1 MERRVALTVALLLAA
16 ASARAAQAP
25 ALPSEG
31 PIVSAVKLQMRGGGA
46 APGDLQG
53 LIAVTPGTPLS
64 GRAVRRS
71 IERLFSTGRFSDVVA
86 RGDEG
91 PDGLVVT
98 FELSPVVRI
107 ARIDVTGARHL
118 GRDEVLAAA
127 RLQTGT
133 EFWPEKLDEAKA
145 GLLAAYARRGW
156 NRAEIDATAQP
167 SGDEVVVKLQ
177 IREGEPTRITAVR
190 FDGQQGL
197 PTSKLASAFGMKVGD
212 ILDRTRLDP
221 GAEALRS
228 LYRDTAHARARVG
241 APRVTL
247 DGTQAVV
254 TVPVEA
260 GPAFTLR
267 FEGNRRFPSAW
278 LHSALAI
285 DPAETLDRSVLEREA
300 RRLEAFY
307 RYRGFRD
314 VRVEPREVVN
324 ADGSKAVVVFHVA
337 EGRQV
342 RVRSIEFEGRAGLS
356 ESELR
361 TLLDR
366 VVRDRRPEPS
376 DQRLE
381 SDPLH
386 LSGRGPPEGR
396 PDTPDPAPLEVFVEE
411 AWHDA
416 ADAMQRAYR
425 ELGWTDASVSL
436 VGATVDVPTGMVDVR
451 FHIVEGVR
459 TFVHAVRF
467 EGLPAGFP
475 PPDLPMLAVGQPFSK
490 SRLEEAVTAT
500 QRRLGRAS
508 YLFAQVTAKPNF
520 SDDRTAAEPVLVVD
534 PGPAVRVGQVVVRGL
549 QRTDEALVRANLK
562 MRPGAPLD
570 PEALFESQREL
581 LLLGLFRTASVRL
594 ISPDT
599 PEPVKDVVVELRE
612 LPRLSGSIGFGY
624 SLEDGPRIIGDLVYP
639 NVFGQGINF
648 NLRGKLN
655 YVGASALP
663 LQDYVDGSNLQ
674 GLNGLD
680 FNINA
685 GLSQPRIY
693 QFLPARVGARLTVTA
708 ERVHRPTYFF
718 GRVAALLGVDWA
730 ITRWLQLTGNYLLE
744 NVLVRAQPG
753 VGDLLQPNRTDAERL
768 RFPTG
773 NFFMQTIGSTLAFD
787 FRDEPVNPH
796 SGVLIAATGEV
807 TKDINAETTDVNG
820 ENAVPARIFTFKA
833 AGGITGY
840 VPVAPRVTMAI
851 SVRGGKIF
859 ALEPDSLIITPK
871 RFFLGGATTLRG
883 FRDDAVIPQDVRGEY
898 ARERAYC
905 DALAWTGGCTSRAL
919 ALRNG
924 GQIPSEGGTLFELIK
939 AELRFAL
946 VGDFELGVFF
956 EAGNLW
962 YSAATW
968 KPFDLRPVA
977 GAGVRYV
984 TPVGPLAL
992 DVGFNLAPD
1001 DRLNEPIF
1009 AIQFSVGLF

>member
-1 MERRVALTVALLLAA
+1 VLVLAA
-16 ASARAAQAP
+16 APVRAQVP
-25 ALPSEG
+25 AASPGTPLVAS
-31 PIVSAVKLQMRGGGA
+31 VKLELRGGGQVPA
-46 APGDLQG
+46 DLQG
-53 LIAVTPGTPLS
+53 LVAVTPGQPLS
-64 GRAVRRS
+64 GRSVRRS

-86 RGDEG
+86 RADEG
-91 PDGLVVT
+91 PDGLAVT
-98 FELSPVVRI
+98 FELAPVVRI
-107 ARIDVTGARHL
+107 ARIDVSGARAL

-133 EFWPEKLDEAKA
+133 EFWPERLDEARA
-145 GLLAAYARRGW
+145 GLVAAYARRGW
-156 NRAEIDATAQP
+156 NQAEISATAQP
-167 SGDEVVVKLQ
+167 SPEGMVVKLDV
-177 IREGEPTRITAVR
+177 REGEPTRVAAVR
-190 FDGQQGL
+190 FDGQPGL
-197 PTSKLASAFGMKVGD
+197 SAGRLSSAFGLQVGD

-228 LYRDTAHARARVG
+228 LYRETGHARARVG
-241 APRVTL
+241 APRVTQEAS
-247 DGTQAVV
+247 GAVV

-267 FEGNRRFPSAW
+267 VEGNRRYPSAW
-278 LHSALAI
+278 LRSALAI

-314 VRVEPREVVN
+314 VRVEPREVVSP
-324 ADGSKAVVVFHVA
+324 DGTRAVVAFHVS
-337 EGRQV
+337 EGRQS
-342 RVRSIEFEGRAGLS
+342 RVRTVEFEGRAGLS
-356 ESELR
+356 EAELR
-361 TLLDR
+361 TLLER
-366 VVRDRRPEPS
+366 VMRDRTPDPS
-376 DQRLE
+376 DRRLE

-386 LSGRGPPEGR
+386 LDGRGPPDGR
-396 PDTPDPAPLEVFVEE
+396 PDTPDPPPAEVYVEE
-411 AWHDA
+411 AWRDA
-416 ADAMQRAYR
+416 AEAMQRAYR
-425 ELGWTDASVSL
+425 ELGWVDATVSL
-436 VGATVDVPTGMVDVR
+436 TEATEDVRSGTLDVR
-451 FHIVEGVR
+451 FRIVEGVR
-459 TFVHAVRF
+459 TFVRALRF
-467 EGLPAGFP
+467 EGLPPGFA
-475 PPDLPMLAVGQPFSK
+475 PPDLPMLAPGQPFSQ
-490 SRLEEAVTAT
+490 SRLDEAVSTT
-500 QRRLGRAS
+500 VRRLGRAS
-508 YLFAQVTAKPNF
+508 YLFAQAKGQPGF
-520 SDDRTAAEPVLVVD
+520 SADRTTAEPVVVVD
-534 PGPAVRVGQVVVRGL
+534 AGPAVRVGQVVVRGL
-549 QRTDEALVRANLK
+549 HRTDEALVRANLK
-562 MRPGAPLD
+562 MSPGAPLD

-581 LLLGLFRTASVRL
+581 LLLGLFRTASVHL

-612 LPRLSGSIGFGY
+612 LPRLSGSIGAGY
-624 SLEDGPRIIGDLVYP
+624 SLEDGPRIIGDLAYP
-639 NVFGQGINF
+639 NIFGQGINF
-648 NLRGKLN
+648 TLRGKLN

-680 FNINA
+680 FNVNA
-685 GLSQPRIY
+685 GLVQPRIY
-693 QFLPARVGARLTVTA
+693 QFLPARVSARLNVTA

-718 GRVAALLGVDWA
+718 GRVAGLLGVDWF
-730 ITRWLQLTGNYLLE
+730 ITRWLQLTGSYLIE

-773 NFFMQTIGSTLAFD
+773 NFFMQTIGTSLAFD

-807 TKDINAETTDVNG
+807 TKDISAETTDVNG

-840 VPVAPRVTMAI
+840 LPMAPRVTMAL

-859 ALEPDSLIITPK
+859 ALVPDSLIITPK

-883 FRDDAVIPQDVRGEY
+883 FRDDALIPQDVRGEY
-898 ARERAYC
+898 AQERAFC

-919 ALRNG
+919 ALRSG
-924 GQIPSEGGTLFELIK
+924 GTLPSEGGTLFELFK

-946 VGDFELGVFF
+946 VGDFEMGVFF

-962 YSAATW
+962 YSSKTW

>member
-1 MERRVALTVALLLAA
+1 MERRVALLLALFLTA
-16 ASARAAQAP
+16 APARAQGP
-25 ALPSEG
+25 GVPSE
-31 PIVSAVKLQMRGGGA
+31 PVVASVKLQIRGGGQVPA
-46 APGDLQG
+46 DLQG
-53 LIAVTPGTPLS
+53 LVAVTPGQPLS
-64 GRAVRRS
+64 RRAVRRS

-86 RGDEG
+86 RADQG
-91 PDGLVVT
+91 PDGLLVT
-98 FELSPVVRI
+98 FELAPVVRI
-107 ARIDVTGARHL
+107 ARIDLTGVRAL
-118 GRDEVLAAA
+118 GNDEVLAAA
-127 RLQTGT
+127 RLQTGS
-133 EFWPEKLDEAKA
+133 EFWPERLDEARA

-156 NRAEIDATAQP
+156 NQAEISATAQP
-167 SGDEVVVKLQ
+167 SPEGMVVKLDV
-177 IREGEPTRITAVR
+177 REGEPTRVAAVR
-190 FDGQQGL
+190 FDGQPGL
-197 PTSKLASAFGMKVGD
+197 PAGRLSSAFGLRVGD

-228 LYRDTAHARARVG
+228 LYRETGHARARVG
-241 APRVTL
+241 APRVTQEAS
-247 DGTQAVV
+247 GAVV

-267 FEGNRRFPSAW
+267 FEGNRRYPSAW
-278 LHSALAI
+278 LRSALAI

-307 RYRGFRD
+307 RYRGFRS
-314 VRVEPREVVN
+314 VRVEPREVVSP
-324 ADGSKAVVVFHVA
+324 DGTRAVVVFHVS
-337 EGRQV
+337 EGRQS
-342 RVRSIEFEGRAGLS
+342 RVRSVEYEGRSGLS
-356 ESELR
+356 EAELR
-361 TLLDR
+361 TLLER
-366 VVRDRRPEPS
+366 VIRDRTPEPS
-376 DQRLE
+376 DRRLE
-381 SDPLH
+381 TDPLH
-386 LSGRGPPEGR
+386 LSGRGPPSRR
-396 PDTPDPAPLEVFVEE
+396 PDTPDPPPSEVYVEE
-411 AWHDA
+411 AWRDA
-416 ADAMQRAYR
+416 AEAMQRAYR
-425 ELGWTDASVSL
+425 ELGWVDASVSL
-436 VGATVDVPTGMVDVR
+436 VDATEDVPSGTLDVR
-451 FHIVEGVR
+451 FRIVEGVR
-459 TFVHAVRF
+459 TFVSGLRF
-467 EGLPAGFP
+467 EGLPPGFA
-475 PPDLPMLAVGQPFSK
+475 PPDLPMLGIGQPFSQ
-490 SRLEEAVTAT
+490 SRLDEAASTTV
-500 QRRLGRAS
+500 RRLGRGS
-508 YLFAQVTAKPNF
+508 YLFAQVKAQPGF
-520 SDDRTAAEPVLVVD
+520 SADRTTAEPVLVVD
-534 PGPAVRVGQVVVRGL
+534 PGPAVRVGQVVIRGL

-562 MRPGAPLD
+562 MTPGAPLD

-612 LPRLSGSIGFGY
+612 LPRLSGSIGAGY
-624 SLEDGPRIIGDLVYP
+624 SLEDGPRITGDLAYP
-639 NVFGQGINF
+639 NIFGQGINF

-685 GLSQPRIY
+685 SLVQPRIY
-693 QFLPARVGARLTVTA
+693 QFLPARVSARMTVTA

-718 GRVAALLGVDWA
+718 GRIAGLLGVDWF
-730 ITRWLQLTGNYLLE
+730 ITRWLQLTGSYLIE

-773 NFFMQTIGSTLAFD
+773 NFFMHTVGSSLTFD

-807 TKDINAETTDVNG
+807 TKDISAETTDVNG

-840 VPVAPRVTMAI
+840 LPLAPRVTMAL

-883 FRDDAVIPQDVRGEY
+883 FRDDALIPQDVRGEY
-898 ARERAYC
+898 ARERAFC

-924 GQIPSEGGTLFELIK
+924 GTLPSEGGTLFELLK

-962 YSAATW
+962 YSSRTW
-968 KPFDLRPVA
+968 KPFELRPVA
-977 GAGVRYV
+977 GTGVRYV

-992 DVGFNLAPD
+992 DVGFNLSPD

>member
-1 MERRVALTVALLLAA
+1 MERRVALTLALLLAA
-16 ASARAAQAP
+16 APVRAQGPTSPPAP
-25 ALPSEG
+25 VVAS
-31 PIVSAVKLQMRGGGA
+31 VKLQMRGGGPVPA
-46 APGDLQG
+46 ELQA
-53 LIAVTPGTPLS
+53 LVAVTAGQPLS
-64 GRAVRRS
+64 VRAVRRS

-86 RGDEG
+86 RGEEG

-98 FELSPVVRI
+98 FELAPVVRI
-107 ARIDVTGARHL
+107 ARVDVTGAKAL
-118 GRDEVLAAA
+118 GNDEVLAAA
-127 RLQTGT
+127 RLQAGS
-133 EFWPEKLDEAKA
+133 EFWPERLDEART

-156 NRAEIDATAQP
+156 NQCEISATAQP
-167 SGDEVVVKLQ
+167 SGAEVVITLQ
-177 IREGEPTRITAVR
+177 IHEGEPTRVTAVS
-190 FDGQQGL
+190 FEGQPGL
-197 PTSKLASAFGMKVGD
+197 PPGRLASAFGLRVGD

-228 LYRDTAHARARVG
+228 LYRETGHARARVG
-241 APRVTL
+241 APR
-247 DGTQAVV
+247 GTREGTGAVV
-254 TVPVEA
+254 SVPVEA

-267 FEGNRRFPSAW
+267 FEGNRRYPSAW
-278 LHSALAI
+278 LRSGLAI

-314 VRVEPREVVN
+314 VRVEPREVTSP
-324 ADGSKAVVVFHVA
+324 DGTRAVVVFHVS
-337 EGRQV
+337 EGRQA
-342 RVRSIEFEGRAGLS
+342 RVRSVEFQGRAGLS
-356 ESELR
+356 ESQLR
-361 TLLDR
+361 SVLER
-366 VVRDRRPEPS
+366 VVRDRTPEPS

-381 SDPLH
+381 SDPLQ
-386 LSGRGPPEGR
+386 LDGRGSRSGR
-396 PDTPDPAPLEVFVEE
+396 PDTPDPPASEVFVEE
-411 AWHDA
+411 AWRDA
-416 ADAMQRAYR
+416 ADTMQRAYR
-425 ELGWTDASVSL
+425 ELGWVDATVSL
-436 VGATVDVPTGMVDVR
+436 LGATEDVASGVLDVR
-451 FHIVEGVR
+451 FRIVEGVR
-459 TFVHAVRF
+459 TFVRTPRF
-467 EGLPAGFP
+467 EGLPAGFA
-475 PPDLPMLAVGQPFSK
+475 PPDLPMLAPGEPFSH
-490 SRLEEAVTAT
+490 SRLDEAVAT
-500 QRRLGRAS
+500 TLRRLGRAS
-508 YLFAQVTAKPNF
+508 YLFAQVTAQPGF
-520 SDDRTAAEPVLVVD
+520 SADRTAADPVLVVD
-534 PGPAVRVGQVVVRGL
+534 SGPAVRVGQVVVRGL

-562 MRPGAPLD
+562 MAPGAPLD

-612 LPRLSGSIGFGY
+612 RPRLSGSIGVGY
-624 SLEDGPRIIGDLVYP
+624 SLEDGPRIIGDLAYP

-648 NLRGKLN
+648 TLRGKLN

-693 QFLPARVGARLTVTA
+693 QFLPARVGARLNVTA

-730 ITRWLQLTGNYLLE
+730 ITRWLQLTGNYLIE

-773 NFFMQTIGSTLAFD
+773 NFFMQTIGTGLAFD

-796 SGVLIAATGEV
+796 SGLLIAATGEV

-840 VPVAPRVTMAI
+840 LPLAPRAVLAL

-919 ALRNG
+919 ALRG
-924 GQIPSEGGTLFELIK
+924 GGTLPSEGGTLFELAK
-939 AELRFAL
+939 AELRLAL
-946 VGDFELGVFF
+946 VGDFELGLFF

-968 KPFDLRPVA
+968 KPLDLRPVA

-1001 DRLNEPIF
+1001 DRLNEPVF

>member
-1 MERRVALTVALLLAA
+1 M
-16 ASARAAQAP
+16 
-25 ALPSEG
+25 
-31 PIVSAVKLQMRGGGA
+31 VSSVKLQMRGGGQVPA
-46 APGDLQG
+46 DLQG
-53 LIAVTPGTPLS
+53 LVAVTPGQPLS
-64 GRAVRRS
+64 ARAVRRS
-71 IERLFSTGRFSDVVA
+71 IERLFSTGRFSDVIA
-86 RGDEG
+86 RGDES
-91 PDGLVVT
+91 PEGLVVT
-98 FELSPVVRI
+98 FELAPVIRI
-107 ARIDVTGARHL
+107 ARIDVIGARAL
-118 GRDEVLAAA
+118 GKDEILTAA
-127 RLQTGT
+127 RLQVGS
-133 EFWPEKLDEAKA
+133 EFWPERLDEARSA
-145 GLLAAYARRGW
+145 LLAAYARRGW
-156 NRAEIDATAQP
+156 NRAEISTTVQP
-167 SGDEVVVKLQ
+167 SGDQVVVKLN
-177 IREGEPTRITAVR
+177 IHEGEPTRVSALR
-190 FDGQQGL
+190 FEGQPAL
-197 PTSKLASAFGMKVGD
+197 PKGRLVSAFGLRVGD

-221 GAEALRS
+221 GAEALRT
-228 LYRDTAHARARVG
+228 LYRDTGHARARVG
-241 APRVTL
+241 APRVSL
-247 DGTQAVV
+247 EGTGAVV

-267 FEGNRRFPSAW
+267 FEGNRRYPSAW
-278 LHSALAI
+278 LRSALAI

-314 VRVEPREVVN
+314 VRVEPREVTSR
-324 ADGSKAVVVFHVA
+324 DGTRAVVTFHVS

-342 RVRSIEFEGRAGLS
+342 RVRNVEFEGRAGLS

-366 VVRDRRPEPS
+366 AVRDRRPEPS

-386 LSGRGPPEGR
+386 LSGRGAPEGR
-396 PDTPDPAPLEVFVEE
+396 PDTPDPAPTEVFVEE
-411 AWHDA
+411 AWRDA
-416 ADAMQRAYR
+416 AEAMQRAYR
-425 ELGWTDASVSL
+425 ELGWVDAAVSL
-436 VGATVDVPTGMVDVR
+436 VGATEDVPSGTVDVR

-459 TFVHAVRF
+459 TFVRAVRF
-467 EGLPAGFP
+467 EGLPAGFS
-475 PPDLPMLAVGQPFSK
+475 PPDLPMLAPGQPFSK
-490 SRLEEAVTAT
+490 SRLDDAVTAVT
-500 QRRLGRAS
+500 RRLGRDS
-508 YLFAQVTAKPNF
+508 YLFAQVTAQPNF
-520 SDDRTAAEPVLVVD
+520 SADRTYVEPVLVVE

-581 LLLGLFRTASVRL
+581 LLLGLFRTASVHL

-624 SLEDGPRIIGDLVYP
+624 SLEDGPRIIGDLAYP

-663 LQDYVDGSNLQ
+663 LQSYVNGSNLQ

-685 GLSQPRIY
+685 SLSQPRIY

-708 ERVHRPTYFF
+708 ERVHRPTYFYS
-718 GRVAALLGVDWA
+718 RVAGLLGVDWA
-730 ITRWLQLTGNYLLE
+730 ITRWLALTGNYLLE
-744 NVLVRAQPG
+744 NVEVRAQPG
-753 VGDLLQPNRTDAERL
+753 VGDLLQPNSTDAARL

-773 NFFMQTIGSTLAFD
+773 NFFMQTLGSSLAFD
-787 FRDEPVNPH
+787 FRDEPANPH

-807 TKDINAETTDVNG
+807 TKSISAETTDVNG
-820 ENAVPARIFTFKA
+820 NNPVPARIFTFKTA
-833 AGGITGY
+833 LGVTGY
-840 VPVAPRVTMAI
+840 APLAPRVVLAL
-851 SVRGGKIF
+851 SLRGGKIF
-859 ALEPDSLIITPK
+859 ALEPDSVIITPK

-883 FRDDAVIPQDVRGEY
+883 FRDDAVIPQDVRGQY
-898 ARERAYC
+898 ALERAYC
-905 DALAWTGGCTSRAL
+905 DALVWTGGCTSRGL
-919 ALRNG
+919 ALRSG
-924 GQIPSEGGTLFELIK
+924 GTLPSEGGTLFELAK

-962 YSAATW
+962 YSSVTW
-968 KPFDLRPVA
+968 KPFDLRPCA
-977 GAGVRYV
+977 GAGIRYV

>member
-1 MERRVALTVALLLAA
+1 MERRVALALALLLTL
-16 ASARAAQAP
+16 AP
-25 ALPSEG
+25 AWAQG
-31 PIVSAVKLQMRGGGA
+31 PTPPAPPVVAAVKLQMRGGG
-46 APGDLQG
+46 PVPSDLQG
-53 LIAVTPGTPLS
+53 LVAVTPGQPLS
-64 GRAVRRS
+64 ARAVRRS

-86 RGDEG
+86 RGEES
-91 PDGLVVT
+91 PDGLLVT
-98 FELSPVVRI
+98 FELAPVVRI
-107 ARIDVTGARHL
+107 ARIEVTGAKAL
-118 GRDEVLAAA
+118 GKDEVLASA
-127 RLQTGT
+127 RLQAGS
-133 EFWPEKLDEAKA
+133 EFWPERLDEARSA
-145 GLLAAYARRGW
+145 LLAAYARRGW
-156 NRAEIDATAQP
+156 NRCEIAATAQP
-167 SGDEVVVKLQ
+167 TGDQVVVKLD
-177 IREGEPTRITAVR
+177 IHEGEPTRVAAVR
-190 FDGQQGL
+190 FDGKPGL
-197 PTSKLASAFGMKVGD
+197 SPDRLASAFGLKVGD

-221 GAEALRS
+221 GAEAVRS
-228 LYRDTAHARARVG
+228 LYRESGHARARVG
-241 APRVTL
+241 APRVTMEEA
-247 DGTQAVV
+247 GAVV

-267 FEGNRRFPSAW
+267 FEGNRRYPSAW
-278 LHSALAI
+278 LRSALEI

-307 RYRGFRD
+307 RYRGFRN
-314 VRVEPREVVN
+314 VRVEPREVGSP
-324 ADGSKAVVVFHVA
+324 DGTRAVVVFHVS

-342 RVRSIEFEGRAGLS
+342 RVRTVEFHGRSGLS
-356 ESELR
+356 DAELR
-361 TLLDR
+361 TVLER
-366 VVRDRRPEPS
+366 VVRDRTPEPS

-381 SDPLH
+381 SDPLQ
-386 LSGRGPPEGR
+386 LDGRGPRSGR
-396 PDTPDPAPLEVFVEE
+396 PDTPDPPPAEVFVEE
-411 AWHDA
+411 AWRDA

-425 ELGWTDASVSL
+425 ELGWVDATVSL
-436 VGATVDVPTGMVDVR
+436 VGVTEDVPSGTLDAR
-451 FHIVEGVR
+451 FKIVEGVR
-459 TFVHAVRF
+459 TFVHSLRF
-467 EGLPAGFP
+467 EGLPAGFA
-475 PPDLPMLAVGQPFSK
+475 PPDLPALAPGQPFSQ
-490 SRLEEAVTAT
+490 SRLDEAVTAT
-500 QRRLGRAS
+500 VRRLGRAS
-508 YLFAQVTAKPNF
+508 YLFAQVTAQPNL
-520 SDDRTAAEPVLVVD
+520 SADRTSAEPVLVVD

-549 QRTDEALVRANLK
+549 QRTDEQLVRANLK
-562 MRPGAPLD
+562 MAPGAPLD

-624 SLEDGPRIIGDLVYP
+624 SLEDGPRIIGDLAYP

-648 NLRGKLN
+648 TLRGKLN

-693 QFLPARVGARLTVTA
+693 QFLPARVGARLNVTA

-730 ITRWLQLTGNYLLE
+730 ITRWLQLTGNYLIE

-773 NFFMQTIGSTLAFD
+773 NFFMQTIGTGLAFD
-787 FRDEPVNPH
+787 FRDEPVHPH

-840 VPVAPRVTMAI
+840 LPLAPRVTMAL
-851 SVRGGKIF
+851 SVRGGKIW

-924 GQIPSEGGTLFELIK
+924 GTLPSEGGTLFELAK
-939 AELRFAL
+939 AELRLAL
-946 VGDFELGVFF
+946 VGDFELGLFF

-968 KPFDLRPVA
+968 KPLDLRPVA

>member
-1 MERRVALTVALLLAA
+1 MGRRVRLLLGLLLAA
-16 ASARAAQAP
+16 GSVRAQ
-25 ALPSEG
+25 G
-31 PIVSAVKLQMRGGGA
+31 PTVPEPPTVAAVKLVMRGGGA
-46 APGDLQG
+46 VPTDLSP
-53 LIAVTPGTPLS
+53 LVAVEPGTPLS
-64 GRAVRRS
+64 ARAVRRS

-86 RGDEG
+86 RGDQGPEG
-91 PDGLVVT
+91 LIVT
-98 FELSPVVRI
+98 FELVPVVRV
-107 ARIDVTGARHL
+107 ARVEVKGNRALGTG
-118 GRDEVLAAA
+118 DVLAAA
-127 RLQTGT
+127 RLAAGT
-133 EFWPEKLDEAKA
+133 EYWPERLDEART
-145 GLLAAYARRGW
+145 GLLAAYGRLGW
-156 NRAEIDATAQP
+156 NAATVTATAEP
-167 SGDEVVVKLQ
+167 AGNDVVVRLAIQ
-177 IREGEPTRITAVR
+177 EGAPTRIAAVR
-190 FDGQQGL
+190 FEGQPGL
-197 PTSKLASAFGMKVGD
+197 SPGRLASAFGLRVGD
-212 ILDRTRLDP
+212 ILDRSRLDP
-221 GAEALRS
+221 GAESLRT
-228 LYRDTAHARARVG
+228 LYRETHHARARVG
-241 APRVTL
+241 SPRVTL
-247 DGTQAVV
+247 DGTAAVV

-267 FEGNRRFPSAW
+267 FEGNRRYPSVW
-278 LHSALAI
+278 LQGALAI

-307 RYRGFRD
+307 RYRGFRS
-314 VRVEPREVVN
+314 VRVEPREVVSS
-324 ADGSKAVVVFHVA
+324 DGTRAVVVFHVS

-342 RVRSIEFEGRAGLS
+342 RVRTVQFDGRSGLS
-356 ESELR
+356 EAELR
-361 TLLDR
+361 SVLER
-366 VVRDRRPEPS
+366 VVRDQTPEPGE
-376 DQRLE
+376 QRLLF
-381 SDPLH
+381 DPLQ
-386 LSGRGPPEGR
+386 LSGRRPVDAR
-396 PDTPDPAPLEVFVEE
+396 PDMPDPPPTEVFVEE
-411 AWHDA
+411 AWRDA
-416 ADAMQRAYR
+416 AEAMQRAYR
-425 ELGWTDASVSL
+425 ELGWVDARVSL
-436 VGATVDVPTGMVDVR
+436 VGATENVGSGTLDVR
-451 FHIVEGVR
+451 FQVEEGVR
-459 TFVHAVRF
+459 TFVRAVRF
-467 EGLPAGFP
+467 EGLPAGFSP
-475 PPDLPMLAVGQPFSK
+475 PELPMLRAGQPFSQ
-490 SRLEEAVTAT
+490 SRLDDAVSTT
-500 QRRLGRAS
+500 LRVLGRGS
-508 YLFAQVTAKPNF
+508 YIFAQVQAQPGF
-520 SDDRTAAEPVLVVD
+520 SADRTSAEPVLVVD
-534 PGPAVRVGQVVVRGL
+534 PGPGVRVGQVVVRGL

-562 MRPGAPLD
+562 TSPGKPLD

-612 LPRLSGSIGFGY
+612 RPRLSGSIGVGY

-648 NLRGKLN
+648 TLRGKLN

-663 LQDYVDGSNLQ
+663 LQSYVDGSNLQ

-708 ERVHRPTYFF
+708 ERVHRPTYFY

-753 VGDLLQPNRTDAERL
+753 VGDLLQPNATDAARL

-773 NFFMQTIGSTLAFD
+773 NFFMQTIGTSLAFD

-807 TKDINAETTDVNG
+807 TKSISAETTDVNG
-820 ENAVPARIFTFKA
+820 NNPVPASIFTFKTA
-833 AGGITGY
+833 FGVTGY
-840 VPVAPRVTMAI
+840 APIAPRAVLAL
-851 SVRGGKIF
+851 SLRGGKIF

-898 ARERAYC
+898 AQERAYC
-905 DALAWTGGCTSRAL
+905 DALIWTGGCTNRAL

-924 GQIPSEGGTLFELIK
+924 GTLPSEGGTLFELAK
-939 AELRFAL
+939 LELRVAL
-946 VGDFELGVFF
+946 VGDFELATFL

-962 YSAATW
+962 YSAKTW

-977 GAGVRYV
+977 GAGIRYV

-992 DVGFNLAPD
+992 DVGFNLDPD

-1009 AIQFSVGLF
+1009 AIQFSVGVF

>member
-1 MERRVALTVALLLAA
+1 MLLAA
-16 ASARAAQAP
+16 GSVRAQGPAP
-25 ALPSEG
+25 STEG
-31 PIVSAVKLQMRGGGA
+31 PPVASVNLQLRGGGKVPA
-46 APGDLQG
+46 DLMGLVAVKPG
-53 LIAVTPGTPLS
+53 APLS

-86 RGDEG
+86 RGDES

-98 FELSPVVRI
+98 FELAPVVRI
-107 ARIDVTGARHL
+107 TRIEVTGAKAL
-118 GRDEVLAAA
+118 GTDDVLAAA
-127 RLQTGT
+127 RLSAGS
-133 EFWPEKLDEAKA
+133 EFWPERLDEARA

-156 NRAEIDATAQP
+156 NQCRISATAEP
-167 SGDEVVVKLQ
+167 AGNDVVVRLG
-177 IREGEPTRITAVR
+177 IAEGEPTRVSAVR
-190 FDGQQGL
+190 FDGQPGL
-197 PTSKLASAFGMKVGD
+197 STERLASAFGLRVGD
-212 ILDRTRLDP
+212 ILDRSRLDP
-221 GAEALRS
+221 GAEAVRT
-228 LYRDTAHARARVG
+228 LYRETRHARARVG

-247 DGTQAVV
+247 DGTSAVV
-254 TVPVEA
+254 RVPVDA

-267 FEGNRRFPSAW
+267 IEGNRRYPSSW
-278 LHSALAI
+278 LRGALAI

-307 RYRGFRD
+307 RYRGFRN
-314 VRVEPREVVN
+314 VRVEPRESLSPD
-324 ADGSKAVVVFHVA
+324 ATRAVVVFHVA

-342 RVRSIEFEGRAGLS
+342 RVRTVRFEGRSGLS
-356 ESELR
+356 EGELR
-361 TLLDR
+361 TVLDR
-366 VVRDRRPEPS
+366 VVRDRTPEPGE
-376 DQRLE
+376 QRLQ
-381 SDPLH
+381 SDPLQ
-386 LSGRGPPEGR
+386 LDGRVATDGR
-396 PDTPDPAPLEVFVEE
+396 PDTPDPPPAEVFVEE
-411 AWHDA
+411 AWRDA
-416 ADAMQRAYR
+416 AEAMQRAYR
-425 ELGWTDASVSL
+425 ELGWVEAKVSL
-436 VGATVDVPTGMVDVR
+436 LGATEDVPSGTLDVGFR
-451 FHIVEGVR
+451 IEEGVR
-459 TFVHAVRF
+459 TWVRAVSF
-467 EGLPAGFP
+467 EGLPAGFAP
-475 PPDLPMLAVGQPFSK
+475 PELPMLRPDQPFSHA
-490 SRLEEAVTAT
+490 RLEEAVSAT
-500 QRRLGRAS
+500 VRQLGRAS
-508 YLFAQVTAKPNF
+508 YLFAQVTARPGF
-520 SDDRTAAEPVLVVD
+520 SADRTAAEPVLVVD
-534 PGPAVRVGQVVVRGL
+534 PGPGVRVGQVVVRGL

-562 MRPGAPLD
+562 MAPGAPLD
-570 PEALFESQREL
+570 PDALFQTQREL

-599 PEPVKDVVVELRE
+599 PEPVKDVVIELRE
-612 LPRLSGSIGFGY
+612 RPRLSGSVGVGY
-624 SLEDGPRIIGDLVYP
+624 SLEDGPRIIGDLAYP

-648 NLRGKLN
+648 TLRGKLN
-655 YVGASALP
+655 YVGLSALP

-693 QFLPARVGARLTVTA
+693 QFLPARVGARLNVTA

-718 GRVAALLGVDWA
+718 GRVAALLGVDWT
-730 ITRWLQLTGNYLLE
+730 ITRWLQLTGNYLIE

-773 NFFMQTIGSTLAFD
+773 NFFMQTIGTSLAFD
-787 FRDEPVNPH
+787 FRDEPANPH
-796 SGVLIAATGEV
+796 AGLLIAATGEV
-807 TKDINAETTDVNG
+807 TKDISAETTDVNG

-840 VPVAPRVTMAI
+840 VPLGPRVVMAL

-883 FRDDAVIPQDVRGEY
+883 FRDDAVIPEDVRGEY
-898 ARERAYC
+898 ARERASC

-924 GQIPSEGGTLFELIK
+924 GTLPSEGGTLFELAKLEFRIPL
-939 AELRFAL
+939 A
-946 VGDFELGVFF
+946 GDFELGTFL

-962 YSAATW
+962 YSAAAW
-968 KPFDLRPVA
+968 KPLALRPVA

-992 DVGFNLAPD
+992 DVGFNLSPD

-1009 AIQFSVGLF
+1009 AIQFSVGVF

>member
-1 MERRVALTVALLLAA
+1 LERRVALLLALLVAA
-16 ASARAAQAP
+16 APARAQGPAVGGQAP
-25 ALPSEG
+25 VVAS
-31 PIVSAVKLQMRGGGA
+31 VKLEMRGGGQV
-46 APGDLQG
+46 PPDLQG
-53 LIAVTPGTPLS
+53 LVAVAQGQPLS

-86 RGDEG
+86 RGEEG

-98 FELSPVVRI
+98 FELAPVVRI
-107 ARIDVTGARHL
+107 SRIDVTGARSL
-118 GRDEVLAAA
+118 GKDELLTAA
-127 RLQTGT
+127 RLQVGN
-133 EFWPEKLDEAKA
+133 EYWPEKLDEARTA
-145 GLLAAYARRGW
+145 LLAAYARRGW
-156 NRAEIDATAQP
+156 NQAQINATAQP
-167 SGDEVVVKLQ
+167 SGDKVVVKLE
-177 IREGEPTRITAVR
+177 IHEGEPTRVR
-190 FDGQQGL
+190 ALRFEGQPGL
-197 PTSKLASAFGMKVGD
+197 STGRLSSAFGLRVGD

-221 GAEALRS
+221 GAESLRT
-228 LYRDTAHARARVG
+228 LYRDTGHARARVG
-241 APRVTL
+241 APRVSLEAT
-247 DGTQAVV
+247 GAVV

-267 FEGNRRFPSAW
+267 FQGNRRYPSAW

-314 VRVEPREVVN
+314 VRVEPREVVSP
-324 ADGSKAVVVFHVA
+324 DGTRAVVVFHVS
-337 EGRQV
+337 EGRQF
-342 RVRSIEFEGRAGLS
+342 RVRTVEFEGRAGLS

-361 TLLDR
+361 TVLDR

-386 LSGRGPPEGR
+386 LSGRSPPEGR
-396 PDTPDPAPLEVFVEE
+396 PDTPDPAPSEVFVEE
-411 AWHDA
+411 AWRDA
-416 ADAMQRAYR
+416 ADTMQRAYR
-425 ELGWTDASVSL
+425 ELGWTDATVSL
-436 VGATVDVPTGMVDVR
+436 LGATEDVPPGTLDVR

-459 TFVHAVRF
+459 TFVRGVRF
-467 EGLPAGFP
+467 EGLPLGFA
-475 PPDLPMLAVGQPFSK
+475 PPDLPMLAPGQPFSK
-490 SRLEEAVTAT
+490 SRLDDAIATT
-500 QRRLGRAS
+500 QRRLGRGS
-508 YLFAQVTAKPNF
+508 YLFAQVTGQANF
-520 SDDRTAAEPVLVVD
+520 SADRTSAEPVLVVES
-534 PGPAVRVGQVVVRGL
+534 GPAVRVGQVVVRGL

-562 MRPGAPLD
+562 MTPGAPLD

-599 PEPVKDVVVELRE
+599 PEPVKDVVVEVRE
-612 LPRLSGSIGFGY
+612 LPRLSGSIGVGY
-624 SLEDGPRIIGDLVYP
+624 SLEDGPRIIGDLAYP

-648 NLRGKLN
+648 TLRGKLN

-685 GLSQPRIY
+685 TLSQPRIY

-744 NVLVRAQPG
+744 NEVVRAQPG

-773 NFFMQTIGSTLAFD
+773 NFFMHTLGTTLAFD

-796 SGVLIAATGEV
+796 SGLLIAATGEV
-807 TKDINAETTDVNG
+807 TKDISAETTDVNG

-840 VPVAPRVTMAI
+840 VPVAPRATLAL

-924 GQIPSEGGTLFELIK
+924 QQIPSEGGTLFELAK
-939 AELRFAL
+939 AELRLAL
-946 VGDFELGVFF
+946 VGDFELGLFV

-968 KPFDLRPVA
+968 KPLDLRPVA

-992 DVGFNLAPD
+992 DVGFNLDPD